1 MLDSASIQQR
11 NNLCLL
17 FNASWEQLKTMLRGK
32 MKLLV
37 IVIRKELGKIS
48 QDLEVEKSGKQVL
61 GGSDCS
67 GMEIAPQKE

>member
-11 NNLCLL
+11 NSLCLL
-17 FNASWEQLKTMLRGK
+17 LNASWEQLKTMLRGK

-37 IVIRKELGKIS
+37 TMIVKKLGKIS

-61 GGSDCS
+61 GGSDC
-67 GMEIAPQKE
+67 